1 VPAAVAGVRYPAAMR
16 VAVLTFDGFNEID
29 SFVAA
34 AMFNRV
40 RRPGYVA
47 PVGEQ
52 AAWIERAFA
61 AVGPYL

>member
-1 VPAAVAGVRYPAAMR
+1 MR